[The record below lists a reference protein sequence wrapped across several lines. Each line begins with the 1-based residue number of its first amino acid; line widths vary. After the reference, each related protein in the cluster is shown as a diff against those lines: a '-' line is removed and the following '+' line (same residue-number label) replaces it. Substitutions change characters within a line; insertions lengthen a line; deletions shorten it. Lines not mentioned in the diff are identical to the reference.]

1 MTNDVTGFGAG
12 FSRRNFLR
20 ATGILIPTAF
30 GLASLS
36 ACGDD
41 AEPQASSGGELET
54 VSARYM
60 TALGFSLSFVEAVVA
75 KERGFLNDFGLE
87 MELQGGQGTA
97 TALQGLLARSAEITR
112 ASPINTMIAS
122 ANEDAPIRSI
132 GTVRQKSQ
140 FELVSLASA
149 PIKTPEELEGKV
161 CGIVSAGGATE
172 NLLDLMLLKAGV
184 EPTSVQRP
192 ITGVGGAAYELA
204 RDGQID
210 AWISVDRDRAQIE
223 REDPDAL
230 FYFTTD
236 EYATV
241 PSDSYAVSQATIDS
255 GTDMPARFLAGV
267 MAAIRFAADEANWDQ
282 VIKDLQKYNNEL
294 DRDEALLEMPL
305 LVESWMAAGEDKI
318 LSLDEET
325 WKEGMAGLAKAGLA
339 EQSVGLDKLI
349 YTGYYEQALKL

>member
-1 MTNDVTGFGAG
+1 V
-12 FSRRNFLR
+12 
-20 ATGILIPTAF
+20 
-30 GLASLS
+30 
-36 ACGDD
+36 
-41 AEPQASSGGELET
+41 QAS
-54 VSARYM
+54 A
-60 TALGFSLSFVEAVVA
+60 
-75 KERGFLNDFGLE
+75 
-87 MELQGGQGTA
+87 GQGTA